1 MRTLVLIFK
10 CIMCQCDGPVRYAG
24 LAGEDYLH
32 DDGSAPGHGEDHGD
46 GPGAKRR
53 RTSAGASLDGDS
65 VDTGGAHNP
74 LLGEA
79 REVITYKKWG
89 RGFKKIRT
97 LVYGDAA
104 MHGAEESKK

>member
-1 MRTLVLIFK
+1 MTALVLKFY
-10 CIMCQCDGPVRYAG
+10 CMSSECDHSVRYAG

-46 GPGAKRR
+46 EPGTKRR
-53 RTSAGASLDGDS
+53 RTSVGASLDGDS

-104 MHGAEESKK
+104 LHGADDGKK